1 MINFEYAPWGMYV
14 AAIMYVLG
22 NGVWMNHAVRQRRWL
37 GWLLWLLLA
46 ALILLV
52 AGAMDMRMQ
61 GTQGGL
67 MNHLLAHDPEN
78 HWIVLTLFALMSV
91 PAAAC
96 VMLRQSLQWTR
107 LAVIAPALL
116 IFLSMG
122 QQLGNPQNDYLLI
135 SIGVTLAVCASLWM
149 WQQALDVEPEPLRK
163 KHS

>member
-1 MINFEYAPWGMYV
+1 MINFEYAPWGMYF
-14 AAIMYVLG
+14 AAVMYVLG

-46 ALILLV
+46 VLILLV

-61 GTQGGL
+61 GAQGGL
-67 MNHLLAHDPEN
+67 MDHLLAHDPEN

-149 WQQALDVEPEPLRK
+149 WQQALDAEPEPLRK